1 VRLPPVYPRA
11 KVLKKWALPTF
22 LLSPEVMQ
30 EDERQLQIEEVVQ
43 PVLLD
48 HGLTLVDLEFRP
60 RRPRGVLRLYVDKP
74 GGVGIDDCQRVS
86 RELGDVLDAS
96 ALIEEAYDLE
106 VSSPGLD
113 RQLRKDR
120 EFRWAAGKRVRCR
133 LVGVDDDQVVL
144 ERDGAEVRLTR
155 ASITKAKLDVDVPWE
170 KRSAQT

>member
-1 VRLPPVYPRA
+1 
-11 KVLKKWALPTF
+11 
-22 LLSPEVMQ
+22 MQ

-60 RRPRGVLRLYVDKP
+60 RRPRGVLRLFVDKP

-86 RELGDVLDAS
+86 REVGDVLDAS

-120 EFRWAAGKRVRCR
+120 EFRWAVGKRVQCWLAGGEEVRGR
-133 LVGVDDDQVVL
+133 LFGIDGGLLVL
-144 ERDGAEVRLTR
+144 EQNGGETKLDR
-155 ASITKAKLDVDVPWE
+155 ASITKAKLDADVPWE